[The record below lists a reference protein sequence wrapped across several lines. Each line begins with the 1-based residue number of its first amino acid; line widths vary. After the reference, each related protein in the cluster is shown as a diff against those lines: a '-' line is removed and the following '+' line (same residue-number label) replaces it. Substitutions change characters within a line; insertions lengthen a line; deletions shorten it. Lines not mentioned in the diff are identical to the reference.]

1 MNKTVSCTLTH
12 DGYKVKDRNNPAGA
26 DLRVSD
32 NFSMSGMSHI
42 MIKCDDPTIKFRIRE
57 AHNGPTDYDAYEGKY
72 FHSGDTIDKGD
83 NYLDLYIS
91 DPKGLD
97 EFVSTLPTDKKF
109 VVTFQ
114 SSIECS
120 TLYGGY
126 DPNANP
132 ASSDMRVSDDFN
144 MLDCG
149 EKLIIRTD
157 ADVKFRIRENHLGS
171 TDCDAFDGRYFK
183 NGDSVIPTDYDRLY
197 ISDPCKNK
205 ADRET
210 VTGNFNVWFE

>member
-42 MIKCDDPTIKFRIRE
+42 MIKCDDPTIKFRI
-57 AHNGPTDYDAYEGKY
+57 
-72 FHSGDTIDKGD
+72 S
-83 NYLDLYIS
+83 
-91 DPKGLD
+91 
-97 EFVSTLPTDKKF
+97 
-109 VVTFQ
+109 
-114 SSIECS
+114 
-120 TLYGGY
+120 
-126 DPNANP
+126 
-132 ASSDMRVSDDFN
+132 
-144 MLDCG
+144 G

-210 VTGNFNVWFE
+210 ATGNFNVWFE